1 MKLIKYNSTI
11 FLFGL
16 FVLISIGFIACNA
29 DDEVEVIPKTLEE
42 YKAELSAIV
51 SSEKIIVQNCV
62 VGYNKGDF
70 KTELLF
76 PEITYDYI
84 VALMEAEQVLEKA
97 DLTIADIFAANK
109 AITPPGKA
117 FNDNI
122 WTSDRRPIHERIIY
136 CDTLRVHTPE
146 GFEVGM
152 CPPEPRN
159 AFIEAISKAK
169 SVRSASSTIER
180 QVIQAVDELNL
191 ALGIFEE
198 AIIK

>member
-1 MKLIKYNSTI
+1 MKFIKSNSTI
-11 FLFGL
+11 LFFSL
-16 FVLISIGFIACNA
+16 FVLVTIGFSACSS

-51 SSEKIIVQNCV
+51 SSEKEIVQNCV

-70 KTELLF
+70 KNELF
-76 PEITYDYI
+76 FADYTYNYI
-84 VALMEAEQVLEKA
+84 VVLLEAEQVLAKP
-97 DLTIADIFAANK
+97 DLTIADIFAANY
-109 AITPPGKA
+109 AISAPGKA

-122 WTSDRRPIHERIIY
+122 WTSDRRPIHERIVF

-146 GFEVGM
+146 GIEVGM

-159 AFIEAISKAK
+159 AFIAEISKAK
-169 SVRSASSTIER
+169 SVRSASSTLDR
-180 QVIQAVDELNL
+180 QVIQAVENLNL
-191 ALGIFEE
+191 ALSIFEE